1 MIAIAA
7 VVVIA
12 AVCIFDT
19 VMNWDRAY
27 GNIFIN
33 GVNVGGMN
41 SEEMQQTLQEEVGAP
56 LFHTQ
61 VTIYA
66 DDEARQKMLAAM
78 AAAEGAAQGQQ
89 TFSEEDQVE
98 VDYWMTDAYAL
109 KASLPY
115 ESAIQEAISV
125 GRSDGGIFRR
135 MALTFQPA
143 QIEMGVSLDP
153 VEIEHLANSIDE
165 AIGQP
170 RQDTTVQIANAWAT
184 VLEGHSGILVNREWL
199 NGKLCEA
206 LMSHNT
212 SNSFLAELSD
222 APSRITRQQAELL
235 CTQLNHALGCDALFT
250 YEDNRYEASDIDL
263 GDWTQVE
270 VVPDGEGFALKPSIN
285 SSRAIPAIVTG
296 ADARV
301 KSDDT
306 HAFFEKSPTGIM
318 VRTDGT
324 GEMPEVAAAADELN
338 QQLYGPDGY
347 AYTDKTPTTIQIS
360 IGETDKPESLTLEQ
374 ALNLGI
380 VTVIGEYTTD
390 FSNYV
395 GTENRNHN
403 IRLVADILNNG
414 VIGANGGIWSFND
427 ESGDTNEEAGF
438 WAAGSIVNGEITDSI
453 GGGICQVATTIFN
466 AVYEAGL
473 KVPERHNHTMYM
485 ANYPDGRD
493 AGVSYPDLDLIWR
506 NDLSSDILL
515 TLSYTDSSITCKLYS
530 VYTGYTAKTITGE
543 WQEGEKY
550 SVRFVE
556 DESLA
561 KGAYY
566 LKSEGED
573 GRKITIE
580 RVVSDADGNFIFN
593 DSFTSLYEPDD
604 ETYAV
609 GPGTDT
615 KELEEKF
622 KKKEEEK
629 AKAEAEEKA
638 KAEEQAKAEESEG
651 SGEAKEGSAA

>member
-7 VVVIA
+7 VVVIVVA
-12 AVCIFDT
+12 CGVDT
-19 VMNWDRAY
+19 FMNWNRAY
-27 GNIFIN
+27 GNVFIN
-33 GVNVGGMN
+33 GVNVSGMN
-41 SEEMQQTLQEEVGAP
+41 SEEMQQALQDEVGTP

-66 DDEARQKMLAAM
+66 DDDARQKMLAAM

-89 TFSEEDQVE
+89 TFNEEDQVE

-115 ESAIQEAISV
+115 EAAIEEALQV
-125 GRSDGGIFRR
+125 GRADGGILRR

-143 QIEMGVSLDP
+143 EISLMVSLDP
-153 VEIEHLANSIDE
+153 TEVEHLATSIDE
-165 AIGQP
+165 AIGKP

-184 VLEGHSGILVNREWL
+184 VLEGHSGVLVDRDWL
-199 NGKLCEA
+199 DGKLCEA
-206 LMSHNT
+206 LMSNNA

-235 CTQLNHALGCDALFT
+235 CTQLNHALGCDALFV

-263 GDWTQVE
+263 GNWTQVD
-270 VVPDGEGFALKPSIN
+270 VVPDGEGFALQPSIN
-285 SSRAIPAIVTG
+285 ASIAIPAIVKG

-318 VRTDGT
+318 VRTSGT
-324 GEMPEVAAAADELN
+324 GEMPEVAAAAEELEE
-338 QQLYGPDGY
+338 QLYGPDGY
-347 AYTDKTPTTIQIS
+347 AYTDKVPTTIQIS

-403 IRLVADILNNG
+403 IRLAADILNNG
-414 VIGANGGIWSFND
+414 IISANGGIWSFND

-493 AGVSYPDLDLIWR
+493 AGVSYPEMDLVWR

-530 VYTGYTAKTITGE
+530 VYTGYTAKTVTGD

-561 KGAYY
+561 KSAYY
-566 LKSEGED
+566 LKSDGED

-580 RVVSDADGNFIFN
+580 RLVYDADGNVIFN

-615 KELEEKF
+615 KELEEAF

-638 KAEEQAKAEESEG
+638 KAEEAKAAESGSDEG
-651 SGEAKEGSAA
+651 AKDGDTA